1 MKDTNSRRFQTYF
14 LPHYSINH
22 IILLTKR
29 PCSSA
34 WIFVVKSVIWTL
46 GAEAINKYVDTIILS
61 KHPATA
67 DTVSRYIYNY
77 LHSTLCLDLSITI
90 YTRASSLCNHH
101 LSLHAGHKLQIF
113 TPACH
118 FSKDLHMCG
127 CAKCYTIL
135 LRYMMKVNISKVFT
149 ACNHHMFICLFVFTF
164 L

>member
-14 LPHYSINH
+14 LPHYCPILQPVR
-22 IILLTKR
+22 LLTKR
-29 PCSSA
+29 SCSSA
-34 WIFVVKSVIWTL
+34 WIFFVKSVIWTL

-67 DTVSRYIYNY
+67 D
-77 LHSTLCLDLSITI
+77 STLYLDISITI

-118 FSKDLHMCG
+118 FSKDLHVCG
-127 CAKCYTIL
+127 CAKCNAIL
-135 LRYMMKVNISKVFT
+135 LLCDEDLY
-149 ACNHHMFICLFVFTF
+149 FIVVHCL
-164 L
+164 